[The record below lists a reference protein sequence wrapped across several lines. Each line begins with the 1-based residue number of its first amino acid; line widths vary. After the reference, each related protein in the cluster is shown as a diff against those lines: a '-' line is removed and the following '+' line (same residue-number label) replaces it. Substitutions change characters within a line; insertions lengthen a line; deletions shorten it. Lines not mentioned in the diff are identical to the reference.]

1 MIKSSTN
8 IHSLTHFIVL
18 VLIAI
23 SLPLSKFAMS
33 VAEFMLLGLWLWAGF
48 SFHISYRF
56 FKLGGVFK
64 GIIHFIAYLGSL
76 AYQNLTEKLT
86 AFVNNKPAL
95 ILASIY
101 LIHIMGL
108 FYTTD
113 MDYALKDL
121 RVKLPLLLFPIV
133 FSTMEKTAY
142 KRFRILML
150 FYVAATLAGTLIS
163 VSLMLKGN
171 FVDIREIS
179 PFISPI
185 RFGLNIC
192 FSLFTLAY
200 FIIFDKSFKI
210 WYKIIFTVVLIWFI
224 VFLILLESLTGL
236 WIVLIVSILYLVIL
250 LFKTQSFSVKL
261 SFIILAIGIPMSVF
275 FYVWQVVIN
284 AKTPPEIVFSE
295 LDTQTE
301 LGNPYTHDTVV
312 QGIEDGRYIGL
323 YVCKNEMIQ
332 AWNERSSYDYEDKTE
347 GGVEI
352 KATLIRYLTSKDLRK
367 DAKGVNALTN
377 RDISMIEKG
386 VANYNYVKNPGL
398 RTRILKIMTGYY
410 VYKKTGDPSG
420 SSVMQRV
427 EYSKAS
433 LKLISKNFWTGVGTG
448 DIEYKLINQYTQMG
462 SELKAKFRF
471 HAHNEFLAIFITF
484 GVFGFLW
491 FLFALI
497 YPAVKQKGFSDY
509 FFVTFFLVIIFS
521 MFSDDTIET
530 QAGATLFAFFYS
542 FLLFGKS
549 RENAKTIN

>member
-1 MIKSSTN
+1 
-8 IHSLTHFIVL
+8 
-18 VLIAI
+18 
-23 SLPLSKFAMS
+23 
-33 VAEFMLLGLWLWAGF
+33 
-48 SFHISYRF
+48 
-56 FKLGGVFK
+56 
-64 GIIHFIAYLGSL
+64 
-76 AYQNLTEKLT
+76 
-86 AFVNNKPAL
+86 
-95 ILASIY
+95 
-101 LIHIMGL
+101 MGL

-133 FSTMEKTAY
+133 FSTMEKTGY

-192 FSLFTLAY
+192 FSLFTLVY

-261 SFIILAIGIPMSVF
+261 SFIILAIGIPTSVF
-275 FYVWQVVIN
+275 FYVRQVVIN

-323 YVCKNEMIQ
+323 FVCKNEMIQ

-367 DAKGVNALTN
+367 DAKGVKALTN

-471 HAHNEFLAIFITF
+471 HAHNQFLAIFITF

-542 FLLFGKS
+542 FLLFGKN